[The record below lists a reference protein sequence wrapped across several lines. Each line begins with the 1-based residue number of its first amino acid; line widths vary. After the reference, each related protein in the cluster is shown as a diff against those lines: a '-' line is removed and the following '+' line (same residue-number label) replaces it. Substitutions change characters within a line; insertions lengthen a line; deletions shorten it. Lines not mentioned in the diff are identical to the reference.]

1 MLART
6 CQLYYYEISFH
17 PHNNHSERKLFMKKI
32 LLLVLVLAL
41 AMFAGSAM
49 AARSGGTLNYM
60 APYGGDLFGLDP
72 HTSSRVQD
80 YLVEMNIHRG
90 LYKWSPSK
98 SMPVLELAESV
109 KASDD
114 GMVYTY
120 KLHPNIKFHNGRQ
133 LTADDVLYSFNRIMS
148 MKPASPASRHI
159 RIIKGATEVQDGKAE
174 TISGLKKVD
183 DLTFEMTLENPVDPK
198 YFLFWVSTA
207 IVPKEE
213 AEREDFSTNP
223 VGCGPFKF
231 GKWVKGSKIELV
243 KNPEYFKAGK
253 PYLDKVII
261 NIMSESA
268 SRDLAFKAKDLDATI
283 VGAVHYPEYK
293 KDPVISKNMVEVAE
307 MFTRHVGFNPNFKP
321 FQNKKVR
328 QAINYAIPTDLII
341 EKVLKGK
348 AFSPRGWLPSSS
360 PAFDPK
366 GKKYEFNT
374 EKAKQLMKEA
384 GFEKGFTVEQCHG
397 HRQQVL
403 GRGHL

>member
-1 MLART
+1 M
-6 CQLYYYEISFH
+6 
-17 PHNNHSERKLFMKKI
+17 
-32 LLLVLVLAL
+32 
-41 AMFAGSAM
+41 
-49 AARSGGTLNYM
+49 
-60 APYGGDLFGLDP
+60 
-72 HTSSRVQD
+72 
-80 YLVEMNIHRG
+80 
-90 LYKWSPSK
+90 
-98 SMPVLELAESV
+98 ELAESV

-183 DLTFEMTLENPVDPK
+183 DLTFEITLENPVDPK

-307 MFTRHVGFNPNFKP
+307 MFTPPCGLQPQLQTLPEQKGASGHQLRHPDGPDY
-321 FQNKKVR
+321 R
-328 QAINYAIPTDLII
+328 
-341 EKVLKGK
+341 KG
-348 AFSPRGWLPSSS
+348 AQGQSLLPPGLAPLFLSR
-360 PAFDPK
+360 F
-366 GKKYEFNT
+366 
-374 EKAKQLMKEA
+374 
-384 GFEKGFTVEQCHG
+384 
-397 HRQQVL
+397 
-403 GRGHL
+403 